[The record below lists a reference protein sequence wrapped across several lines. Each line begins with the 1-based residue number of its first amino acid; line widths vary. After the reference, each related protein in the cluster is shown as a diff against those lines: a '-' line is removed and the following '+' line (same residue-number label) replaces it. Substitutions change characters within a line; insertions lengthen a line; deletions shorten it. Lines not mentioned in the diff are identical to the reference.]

1 MSTFALRPRP
11 KHASEGT
18 KRLRRA
24 LPLVTSA
31 ALSASL
37 IACAAGTAN
46 AAVQPA
52 QPAQPGQPAQSAPG
66 SLAAGDSAAAVAS
79 LVTATHY
86 IHLSDGHFS
95 LDTLDARRAGV
106 DAQSLDAANAFVA
119 SLNKIPGHAAAPA
132 AGAHGTAVDFAA
144 AVPAAAQ
151 NTTITVLPGITL
163 TIGSTGVQL
172 SMTKEAVAQ
181 VESVVGF
188 GQNVATLVGAIL
200 TAAQVPLGGPIAT
213 IVAGALG
220 LGNGLLKICTAA
232 DGSATFTVP
241 WLGIPSCSGLTIF

>member
-1 MSTFALRPRP
+1 MSNSTLRTRP
-11 KHASEGT
+11 KHASEGP

-37 IACAAGTAN
+37 IAAAAGTAN

-52 QPAQPGQPAQSAPG
+52 QPAQSAPG
-66 SLAAGDSAAAVAS
+66 ALAAGQNAAAVAS
-79 LVTATHY
+79 LVAATHY
-86 IHLSDGHFS
+86 IHLSDGHFT
-95 LDTLDARRAGV
+95 LDTQDARKAGV
-106 DAQSLDAANAFVA
+106 DPQSLNTADAFVA
-119 SLNKIPGHAAAPA
+119 SLNKLPGHAAAPA
-132 AGAHGTAVDFAA
+132 AGAHGTTVGFAA

-163 TIGSTGVQL
+163 TIGTTGVQL
-172 SMTKEAVAQ
+172 NMTKQAVIE

-200 TAAQVPLGGPIAT
+200 TAAQVPLGGPIAG

-220 LGNGLLKICTAA
+220 LGNGLLKVCTAG

-241 WLGIPSCSGLTIF
+241 WFGIPSCSGLSSIF

>member
-46 AAVQPA
+46 AAV